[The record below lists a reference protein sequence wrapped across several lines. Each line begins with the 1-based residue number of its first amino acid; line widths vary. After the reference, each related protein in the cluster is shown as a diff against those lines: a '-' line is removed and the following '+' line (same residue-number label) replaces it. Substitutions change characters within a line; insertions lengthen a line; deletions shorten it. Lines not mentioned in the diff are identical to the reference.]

1 MERFN
6 IYYRKDGRWEGRIP
20 RGKDENGKRKFKY
33 FFGNTKEQVHKMMME
48 FINKEIKK
56 NDCGKTISAVF
67 KEWYTSTQHKV
78 KESTAAN
85 YFMKANKHI
94 LPEFGDKRI
103 DSIIENDIY
112 SFIETK
118 IKQGLSNRYV
128 SDIIILMKSVFNY
141 AVKAYH
147 VFNPLVGISLSK
159 KRIQIA
165 IATCNF

>member
-1 MERFN
+1 
-6 IYYRKDGRWEGRIP
+6 
-20 RGKDENGKRKFKY
+20 
-33 FFGNTKEQVHKMMME
+33 
-48 FINKEIKK
+48 
-56 NDCGKTISAVF
+56 
-67 KEWYTSTQHKV
+67 
-78 KESTAAN
+78 
-85 YFMKANKHI
+85 MKANKHI